1 MWLGKTMLIG
11 RGKSLQYIHV
21 IRYTRICTGRNIPY
35 QQPEIILVII
45 LLTQYICLC
54 NEYKIIVLMKIKPKT
69 ELKEEKMFHLH
80 TGTY

>member
-1 MWLGKTMLIG
+1 MWLGKTMLTG

-54 NEYKIIVLMKIKPKT
+54 
-69 ELKEEKMFHLH
+69 
-80 TGTY
+80 